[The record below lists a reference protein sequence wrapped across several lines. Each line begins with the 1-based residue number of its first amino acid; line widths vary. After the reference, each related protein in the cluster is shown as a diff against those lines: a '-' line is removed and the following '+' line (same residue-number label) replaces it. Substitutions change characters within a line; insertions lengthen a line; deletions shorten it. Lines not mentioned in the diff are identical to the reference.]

1 MSKPNTRTKSEPK
14 PRWVFAAPVTIPDE
28 RIPRNDPQYGKWTR
42 TSLYGI
48 DSRGA
53 LWRDVDTAEPVFIGF
68 PPEMPPKA

>member
-1 MSKPNTRTKSEPK
+1 MSTPNRKPATKAK
-14 PRWVFAAPVTIPDE
+14 WIFAASVTVPDE
-28 RIPRNDPQYGKWTR
+28 RVNPENAEYGKRTR

-53 LWRDVDTAEPVFIGF
+53 LWRDVDTAEPVFLGF